1 MKFDF
6 SGYATKNDIRCT
18 DGRIIRGG
26 AFEHQNGMTVPM
38 VFQHFHD
45 DPTNVIGHAVLENRE
60 DGVYAYCALNDTE
73 MGRNCRELVKH
84 GDLTSL
90 SIYAN
95 RLRQKGSNVIHGDI
109 REVSLVLAGANPGAH
124 IDNITIEHS
133 DGFHD
138 IDDEVIIHMDEDLD
152 PDDIDVDLEE
162 IEDYDDDDMD
172 LDDDDLSHAD
182 DDDDD
187 DDGETVADV
196 FNSLSEKQKNVVYFM
211 IGQALQEKGEG
222 GSAQHSDEGGV
233 RMKKNVF
240 DGSAT
245 SKNRG
250 PVLTHADFDAIT
262 AEAKKNGSWR
272 EAVLAHAA
280 ANYGI
285 ESIDM
290 LFPDAKELNTPP
302 AFIKRRTEW
311 VNDVLTSV
319 THKPFS
325 RIKTTFADITAD
337 EARARGYVKGN
348 RKKEEVIK
356 LLKRITIPTTIYKKQ
371 KLDRDDIADIT
382 DFDVVSW
389 LRSEMRVM
397 LDEELAR
404 AFLIGDG
411 RDAESDDKIP
421 EENIR
426 PIWTDDDM
434 YSQKVQLTASDDA
447 ATLIEKAIRARKDY
461 RGSGSPVFYTTTD
474 VLVDM
479 LLLTDKMG
487 RRLYQNETDLAA
499 ALRVSRIVEIP
510 VMENQT
516 RTDTTNG
523 NKKYDLLGIMV
534 NLRDYAVG
542 ADRGGAVNTFDD
554 FDIDYN
560 QYKYLIETRCSGSLM
575 QPKSALV
582 FERETSAA
590 G

>member
-6 SGYATKNDIRCT
+6 SGYATKNDIRCS

-26 AFEHQNGMTVPM
+26 AFQHQDGMTVPM

-45 DPTNVIGHAVLENRE
+45 DPSNVIGHAVLENRD
-60 DGVYAYCALNDTE
+60 DGVYAYCALNNTE
-73 MGRNCRELVKH
+73 MGKNCLELVKH

-95 RLRQKGSNVIHGDI
+95 RLKQKGSNVIHGDI

-124 IDNITIEHS
+124 IDNITIQHA
-133 DGFHD
+133 DGFQD
-138 IDDEVIIHMDEDLD
+138 IDDEVIIHMDVDLN
-152 PDDIDVDLEE
+152 PDDIDMEF
-162 IEDYDDDDMD
+162 DDK
-172 LDDDDLSHAD
+172 DLSHAD
-182 DDDDD
+182 NNSKTDKDDDKDID
-187 DDGETVADV
+187 ETVADV
-196 FNSLSEKQKNVVYFM
+196 FNTLNEKQKNVVYFM
-211 IGQALQEKGEG
+211 IGQALSSKADF
-222 GSAQHSDEGGV
+222 AQHSDEGGV
-233 RMKKNVF
+233 KMKKNVF
-240 DGSAT
+240 DGSAIA
-245 SKNRG
+245 KKG
-250 PVLTHADFDAIT
+250 PTLTHADFDAIT

-272 EAVLAHAA
+272 EAFLQHASA
-280 ANYGI
+280 TYGI
-285 ESIDM
+285 EDINM

-311 VNDVLTSV
+311 VNDVLVSV

-348 RKKEEVIK
+348 KKKDEVIK
-356 LLKRITIPTTIYKKQ
+356 LLKRLTIPTTIYKKQ
-371 KLDRDDIADIT
+371 KLDRDDIVDIT

-426 PIWTDDDM
+426 PIWTDDEM
-434 YSQKVQLTASDDA
+434 YAQKVQLASSDDA
-447 ATLIEKAIRARKDY
+447 STLIEKAIRARKDY

-487 RRLYQNETDLAA
+487 RRLYNNETDLAA
-499 ALRVSRIVEIP
+499 ALRVSRIVEVP

-516 RTDTTNG
+516 RSVTTG
-523 NKKYDLLGIMV
+523 SGASASTKKYDLLGIMV

-542 ADRGGAVNTFDD
+542 ADRGGEVNTFDD

-560 QYKYLIETRCSGSLM
+560 QHKYLIETRCSGALI

-582 FERETSAA
+582 FERETAAA